1 MAQRTRFSRLNKNIP
16 RGDEKDMSVSIK
28 TIIRFVFAVFFFSV
42 VLILPAFVQAKNQI
56 PTKTVMVMGTGKID
70 QDNSAKAREEAIA
83 GSLVSAVDRVAVEIF
98 PLESLVRNFQ
108 AFNEMI
114 YSNTN
119 KFIQDYKVLAEF
131 PSTNNYRVM
140 VEATVSIS
148 TLKKLMS
155 SAGILLEEKP
165 LPKILVLISDQNLKD
180 RAPKYWWGQKKYL
193 SESFSINALVKTIKT
208 KGFPI
213 IDNHIIAQNT
223 RDNPIYDK
231 PDLNDIEAINL
242 GLSSQAE
249 VVIVGKS
256 VASISPNIIGEN
268 IRSFKGIV
276 SARAIRTDTGAEI
289 ATTMQTSITANT
301 DEIAGVRDALS
312 RAGSLAGEDLVSQ
325 IVAGW
330 QKQEEQSNI
339 LEIIVEGTGDIAN
352 FEKFRR
358 ILNNISGVK
367 NLRIKELKPDEAVT
381 IVDFQGTAKELAD
394 ALMLKTFGLIG
405 INIYEVSQD
414 RLRIE
419 LIDG

>member
-1 MAQRTRFSRLNKNIP
+1 
-16 RGDEKDMSVSIK
+16 MSVSIK
-28 TIIRFVFAVFFFSV
+28 TIIRFVFTVFFFSI

-56 PTKTVMVMGTGKID
+56 PTKTVMVMGTGKIY
-70 QDNSAKAREEAIA
+70 QDNPAKAREEAIA
-83 GSLVSAVDRVAVEIF
+83 GSLVSAVSRVAVELF

-108 AFNEMI
+108 AFNEML
-114 YSNTN
+114 YGNTG

-140 VEATVSIS
+140 VKATVSIS

-155 SAGILLEEKP
+155 NAGILLEEKP
-165 LPKILVLISDQNLKD
+165 LPKILVLISDQNLND
-180 RAPKYWWGQKKYL
+180 RLPKYWWGQEQYL
-193 SESFSINALVKTIKT
+193 SESFSITALVNTIKI

-231 PDLNDIEAINL
+231 PDLNDIEAINIGL
-242 GLSSQAE
+242 GSQAG

-276 SARAIRTDTGAEI
+276 AARAIRTDTGAEI
-289 ATTMQTSITANT
+289 ATTMQTCVTANT

-312 RAGSLAGEDLVSQ
+312 RAGSLAGKDLASQ
-325 IVAGW
+325 IAAGW
-330 QKQEEQSNI
+330 QKQKEQSNI
-339 LEIIVEGTGDIAN
+339 LEIIVEGTGDFAN

-367 NLRIKELKPDEAVT
+367 NIRIKELKPDEAVT

-394 ALMLKTFGLIG
+394 ALMLKAFGSIG

-419 LIDG
+419 LIAS

>member
-1 MAQRTRFSRLNKNIP
+1 
-16 RGDEKDMSVSIK
+16 MSVSIK
-28 TIIRFVFAVFFFSV
+28 TIIRFVFAVFFFSI

-70 QDNSAKAREEAIA
+70 QDNSAKAREKAIA
-83 GSLVSAVDRVAVEIF
+83 GSLVSAVDGVAMEIF

-114 YSNTN
+114 YGQTD

-131 PSTNNYRVM
+131 PSKNNYRVM

-148 TLKKLMS
+148 TLIKFIS

-193 SESFSINALVKTIKT
+193 SDSFSINALVKTIKT

-223 RDNPIYDK
+223 RVNPIYDK

-242 GLSSQAE
+242 GLSSQAG

-256 VASISPNIIGEN
+256 VASRSPNIIGEN

-276 SARAIRTDTGAEI
+276 SAWAIRTDTGAEI
-289 ATTMQTSITANT
+289 ATTMQTSVTANT

-312 RAGSLAGEDLVSQ
+312 RAGYLAGEDLASQ
-325 IVAGW
+325 IVAAW

-352 FEKFRR
+352 FESFRR
-358 ILNNISGVK
+358 ILNKISGVE
-367 NLRIKELKPDEAVT
+367 NLRIKELKPDEAT
-381 IVDFQGTAKELAD
+381 MIVDFQGTTKELAD
-394 ALMLKTFGLIG
+394 ALMLKTFESIG

-414 RLRIE
+414 CLRIE
-419 LIDG
+419 LIAG

>member
-1 MAQRTRFSRLNKNIP
+1 MY
-16 RGDEKDMSVSIK
+16 VSSK
-28 TIIRFVFAVFFFSV
+28 TIIRFVFAVFFFLV
-42 VLILPAFVQAKNQI
+42 VLYLPAVVQAKNQI
-56 PTKTVMVMGTGKID
+56 PTKTVVVTGTGKIHRED
-70 QDNSAKAREEAIA
+70 SARAREEAIA
-83 GSLVSAVDRVAVEIF
+83 GSLVSAVNRVAVELF

-108 AFNEMI
+108 AFNKMI
-114 YSNTN
+114 YGHTD

-140 VEATVSIS
+140 VEATVSIN

-165 LPKILVLISDQNLKD
+165 LPRILVLISDQNLKD
-180 RAPKYWWGQKKYL
+180 RLPKYWWGQKKYL

-223 RDNPIYDK
+223 RVNPIYDK

-242 GLSSQAE
+242 GLSSQAG

-256 VASISPNIIGEN
+256 VASRGPNIMGKN

-289 ATTMQTSITANT
+289 ATTMQTSVTTDT
-301 DEIAGVRDALS
+301 DEIAGGRDVLS
-312 RAGSLAGEDLVSQ
+312 RAGSLAGEDLASQ
-325 IVAGW
+325 IVAAW

-367 NLRIKELKPDEAVT
+367 NLRIKEFKPDEVVI
-381 IVDFQGTAKELAD
+381 IVDFQGTTKELAD
-394 ALMLKTFGLIG
+394 TLMLKTFGSMG

-419 LIDG
+419 LMPG

>member
-1 MAQRTRFSRLNKNIP
+1 
-16 RGDEKDMSVSIK
+16 MSVSIK
-28 TIIRFVFAVFFFSV
+28 TIMRFVFAVFFFSV

-70 QDNSAKAREEAIA
+70 RDNSAKAREEAIA

-223 RDNPIYDK
+223 RVNPIYDK

-289 ATTMQTSITANT
+289 ATTMQTSVTANT

-312 RAGSLAGEDLVSQ
+312 RTGSLAGEDLVSQ
-325 IVAGW
+325 IVAAW

-419 LIDG
+419 LVAG

>member
-1 MAQRTRFSRLNKNIP
+1 
-16 RGDEKDMSVSIK
+16 MSVSIK
-28 TIIRFVFAVFFFSV
+28 TIIRFVFAIFFFSV
-42 VLILPAFVQAKNQI
+42 VLIQPSIVQAKNQI
-56 PTKTVMVMGTGKID
+56 PTKTVVVMGTGKIY
-70 QDNSAKAREEAIA
+70 QENSAKAREKAIA

-119 KFIQDYKVLAEF
+119 KFIQNYKVLAEF
-131 PSTNNYRVM
+131 PSTKNYRVM
-140 VEATVSIS
+140 MEATVSIS

-165 LPKILVLISDQNLKD
+165 LPKILVLISDQNLED
-180 RAPKYWWGQKKYL
+180 RLPKYWWGQEKYF

-223 RDNPIYDK
+223 RVNPIYDK

-242 GLSSQAE
+242 GLSSQAG

-289 ATTMQTSITANT
+289 ATTMQTSVTANT
-301 DEIAGVRDALS
+301 DEIAGVRDVLS
-312 RAGSLAGEDLVSQ
+312 RAGSLAGEDLASQ

-394 ALMLKTFGLIG
+394 ALMLKTVGTIG

-419 LIDG
+419 LIAG

>member
-1 MAQRTRFSRLNKNIP
+1 
-16 RGDEKDMSVSIK
+16 MSVSYK
-28 TIIRFVFAVFFFSV
+28 TIIRFIFAIFFFSV
-42 VLILPAFVQAKNQI
+42 VLIQPIIVQAKNQI
-56 PTKTVMVMGTGKID
+56 PTKTVVVMGTGKIH
-70 QDNSAKAREEAIA
+70 QKNSAKARESAIA
-83 GSLVSAVDRVAVEIF
+83 RSLVSAVDRVAVEIF

-119 KFIQDYKVLAEF
+119 KFIQDYKVLAEL
-131 PSTNNYRVM
+131 PSKNNYKVM

-223 RDNPIYDK
+223 RVNPIYDK

-268 IRSFKGIV
+268 MRSFNGIV
-276 SARAIRTDTGAEI
+276 SARAIRTDTGTEI
-289 ATTMQTSITANT
+289 ATTMQTSVTANT

-312 RAGSLAGEDLVSQ
+312 RAGSLAGEDLASQ

-405 INIYEVSQD
+405 INIYEVSQN

-419 LIDG
+419 LIAD

>member
-1 MAQRTRFSRLNKNIP
+1 
-16 RGDEKDMSVSIK
+16 MSVSIK
-28 TIIRFVFAVFFFSV
+28 TIIRFVFAVFFFSI

-56 PTKTVMVMGTGKID
+56 PTKAVMVMGTGKIY
-70 QDNSAKAREEAIA
+70 QDNSAKAREKAIA
-83 GSLVSAVDRVAVEIF
+83 GSLVSAVERVSVELF
-98 PLESLVRNFQ
+98 PLEILVRNFQ
-108 AFNEMI
+108 AFNETI
-114 YSNTN
+114 YSNTD

-140 VEATVSIS
+140 VEATVSII

-165 LPKILVLISDQNLKD
+165 LPKILILISDQNLND
-180 RAPKYWWGQKKYL
+180 RSPKYWWGQKKYL
-193 SESFSINALVKTIKT
+193 SESFSINTLVNTIKT

-213 IDNHIIAQNT
+213 IDNHIISQNT
-223 RDNPIYDK
+223 RFNPIYDK

-242 GLSSQAE
+242 SLSSPAG

-256 VASISPNIIGEN
+256 VASISPNTIGEN
-268 IRSFKGIV
+268 IRSFKAIV

-289 ATTMQTSITANT
+289 ATTMQTSVTANT

-312 RAGSLAGEDLVSQ
+312 RAGSIAGEDLASQ

-330 QKQEEQSNI
+330 QKQEEPSNI
-339 LEIIVEGTGDIAN
+339 LEIIVEGTGDISN

-367 NLRIKELKPDEAVT
+367 NFRIKELKPDEAVI
-381 IVDFQGTAKELAD
+381 IVDLQGTAKELAD
-394 ALMLKTFGLIG
+394 ALMLKAFGLIG

-414 RLRIE
+414 QLRIE
-419 LIDG
+419 LIAG

>member
-1 MAQRTRFSRLNKNIP
+1 
-16 RGDEKDMSVSIK
+16 MSVSIK
-28 TIIRFVFAVFFFSV
+28 TIIRFVFAVCFFSTV
-42 VLILPAFVQAKNQI
+42 IILPAFVQATNQI
-56 PTKTVMVMGTGKID
+56 PTKTVKVMGTGKID

-83 GSLVSAVDRVAVEIF
+83 VSLVSAVERVAIEIL

-114 YSNTN
+114 YSNTH

-131 PSTNNYRVM
+131 PSKNNYRVM
-140 VEATVSIS
+140 VEASVSIS
-148 TLKKLMS
+148 NLKKLMS

-165 LPKILVLISDQNLKD
+165 LPKILILISDQNLED
-180 RAPKYWWGQKKYL
+180 SVPKYWWGQKKYL
-193 SESFSINALVKTIKT
+193 SESVSINALVNAIKT

-213 IDNHIIAQNT
+213 IDNNTISQNT
-223 RDNPIYDK
+223 RMDPIYDK

-242 GLSSQAE
+242 GLISQAE
-249 VVIVGKS
+249 VVIVGTS
-256 VASISPNIIGEN
+256 VASISSNIIGEN

-289 ATTMQTSITANT
+289 ATTMQTSVTANT

-312 RAGSLAGEDLVSQ
+312 RAGSLAGEDLASQ
-325 IVAGW
+325 IVADW
-330 QKQEEQSNI
+330 QKQKEQSNI
-339 LEIIVEGTGDIAN
+339 LEIIVEGTGDIVS

-358 ILNNISGVK
+358 ILNKISGVK
-367 NLRIKELKPDEAVT
+367 NLQIKELKPDEAIT

-394 ALMLKTFGLIG
+394 ALMLKTSGLID

-419 LIDG
+419 LMPG